1 MKRLLLCAALFIFA
15 ASCGKDDTGTPSKG
29 NDGDLT
35 NYTVQKAD
43 PDEWDGVKRSAT
55 TYQLLVYS
63 FADSDG
69 DGMGDLRGIIQKL
82 DYIESLGAT
91 AIWLSPIHPAD
102 SYHGYDV
109 VDYTAVNPDYG
120 TMADFE
126 ALVAAAHERGIKI
139 YLDYV
144 LNHTGKSHPWFKAAC
159 ASEDNEYRGYYIFSR
174 DPQSDVKAGRIP
186 MLSDRAYNSGEWFR
200 APTSEESASSR
211 RLKFSLKWGSVP
223 TVTVTETETVDA
235 PNPDAST
242 DGAKYLYFGDGEC
255 LKFYD
260 KGGSTYELNVDFRSS
275 WGFLV
280 RTSTTTWDGGT
291 KWGAGSSS
299 GKISL
304 GKAFALTSADA
315 QDVVPDWIDLWY
327 CHSNFYTEYMPDV
340 NYGAIASFRESPTYK
355 AMVESAKGWIDRG
368 ADGFR
373 LDAVR
378 HIYHD
383 TASNENPTFL
393 DGFYTDLNAY
403 FKRSHPDREL
413 YMVGEVFA
421 EAGEVAPYYAGLP
434 ALFEFSFWNRL
445 SWAINNATGCYF
457 VKDILSYQA
466 LYERYR
472 ADYIEPTKLSNHDEE
487 RARTV
492 LGTTLDKAKSA
503 AAVLLTAGGE
513 PYVYYGEE
521 LGYVGSK
528 ARGDEYVRTP
538 MKWGDS
544 FTTRFIDKQD
554 SGMMSVYDVAR
565 QSGDEGSIL
574 NVYRQFGRLRH
585 IYPSMA
591 LGAMLRHEVYNET
604 NTEFKQIAAWYR
616 EAEGER
622 MLVLHNLS
630 GQQTV
635 LTIDDEIE
643 KCAAVMNK
651 VDRRVRD
658 GVQNVRMG
666 GYSSVVFKLKQ

>member
-1 MKRLLLCAALFIFA
+1 MKKFLLCAALFVFA
-15 ASCGKDDTGTPSKG
+15 ASCGKEDPG
-29 NDGDLT
+29 NQQSGGGDLAK
-35 NYTVQKAD
+35 YTVQTAQ

-69 DGMGDLRGIIQKL
+69 DGMGDFRGIISKL

-109 VDYTAVNPDYG
+109 IDYTAVNPDYG

-144 LNHTGKSHPWFKAAC
+144 LNHTGKSHPWFLEAVK
-159 ASEDNEYRGYYIFSR
+159 SDDNGYRDYYIFSR
-174 DPQSDVKAGRIP
+174 DPQADVKAGRIP
-186 MLSDRAYNSGEWFR
+186 MLTDRVYNANEWFDV
-200 APTSEESASSR
+200 PTSEDGATSR
-211 RLKFSLKWGSVP
+211 RLKFTLAWGSKP
-223 TVTVTETETVDA
+223 TVTVTESDTVDA
-235 PNPDAST
+235 PNPDTST
-242 DGAKYLYFGDGEC
+242 ADAKYLYFGNGEC

-260 KGGSTYELNVDFRSS
+260 KGGSKYELNVDFRSS

-280 RTSTTTWDGGT
+280 RTSATTWDGGT
-291 KWGAGSSS
+291 KFGAPASAGRLA
-299 GKISL
+299 L
-304 GKAFALTSADA
+304 GVPFVLTSDSPSNI
-315 QDVVPDWIDLWY
+315 VPDWIELWKF
-327 CHSNFYTEYMPDV
+327 HSNFYTEYMPDV
-340 NYGAIASFRESPTYK
+340 NYGAVASFRESPTYK
-355 AMVESAKGWIDRG
+355 AMIESAKEWIDRG
-368 ADGFR
+368 VDGFR

-378 HIYHD
+378 HIYHN

-393 DGFYTDLNAY
+393 DGFYTDLNTY
-403 FKRSHPDREL
+403 FKQSHSGEL

-421 EAGEVAPYYAGLP
+421 EANEVAPYYAGLP
-434 ALFEFSFWNRL
+434 ALFEFAFWNRL

-457 VKDILSYQA
+457 VKDILSYQP
-466 LYERYR
+466 LYAQYR

-487 RARTV
+487 RTRTV
-492 LGTTLDKAKSA
+492 LGTSLEKAKSA
-503 AAVLLTAGGE
+503 AAVLLTAAGE

-528 ARGDEYVRTP
+528 SRGDEYIRNP

-544 FTTRFIDKQD
+544 FTTKFIDKQD
-554 SGMMSVYDVAR
+554 SGMMSVNDVAR
-565 QSGDEGSIL
+565 QESDDESML
-574 NVYRQFGRLRH
+574 NVYRRFGRLRH
-585 IYPSMA
+585 TYPSMA
-591 LGAMLRHEVYNET
+591 SGAMIRHDVYNET

-616 EAEGER
+616 ESDGER

-635 LTIDDEIE
+635 LTLDDEID
-643 KCAAVMNK
+643 KCVAVMNK

-658 GVQNVRMG
+658 GETNVRMS
-666 GYSSVVFKLKQ
+666 GYSSVVFKLK

>member
-1 MKRLLLCAALFIFA
+1 MKKLLLCAVLAVFAL
-15 ASCGKDDTGTPSKG
+15 SCGTDEPKPSAG
-29 NDGDLT
+29 NNEDLT
-35 NYTVQKAD
+35 KYTAQSAE

-69 DGMGDLRGIIQKL
+69 DGMGDFRGIISKL
-82 DYIESLGAT
+82 DYVESLGAT
-91 AIWLSPIHPAD
+91 ALWLSPIHPAD

-109 VDYTAVNPDYG
+109 IDYTAVNPDYG

-144 LNHTGKSHPWFKAAC
+144 LNHTGKSHPWFLNAVK
-159 ASEDNEYRGYYIFSR
+159 SEENEYRDYYIFSR
-174 DPQSDVKAGRIP
+174 NPETDVKAGRIP
-186 MLSDRAYNSGEWFR
+186 MLTDRAYNSGEWFDV
-200 APTSEESASSR
+200 PTSEENTTSM
-211 RLKFSLKWGSVP
+211 RLKFSLSWGSKP
-223 TVTVTETETVDA
+223 TVTVTESDTVDA
-235 PNPDAST
+235 PNPDTST
-242 DGAKYLYFGDGEC
+242 TDAKYLYFGDGVC

-260 KGGSTYELNVDFRSS
+260 KGNSQYELNVDFRSS

-280 RTSTTTWDGGT
+280 RTSNTTWDGGT
-291 KWGAGSSS
+291 KFGASSSS
-299 GKISL
+299 GKLAL
-304 GKAFALTSADA
+304 GKPFAITSDSPSNI
-315 QDVVPDWIDLWY
+315 VPEWLDLWKF
-327 CHSNFYTEYMPDV
+327 HSNFYTEYMPDV

-368 ADGFR
+368 VDGFR

-383 TASNENPTFL
+383 TASSENPTFL
-393 DGFYTDLNAY
+393 NGFYTDLNTY
-403 FKRSHPDREL
+403 FKQSHSGEL

-421 EAGEVAPYYAGLP
+421 EAAEVAPYYAGLP

-445 SWAINNATGCYF
+445 SWAINNATGCHF
-457 VKDILSYQA
+457 LKDILSYQP

-487 RARTV
+487 RTRTV

-503 AAVLLTAGGE
+503 AAILLTAAGE
-513 PYVYYGEE
+513 PYIYYGEE

-528 ARGDEYVRTP
+528 SRGDEYVRTP

-544 FTTRFIDKQD
+544 FTTKYIDKQD
-554 SGMMSVYDVAR
+554 SGMMSVYDVRR
-565 QSGDEGSIL
+565 QESDDASIL
-574 NVYRQFGRLRH
+574 NVYKQFSRLRH

-591 LGAMLRHEVYNET
+591 SGKMVRHDVYNET
-604 NTEFKQIAAWYR
+604 NTEFKHIAAWYR
-616 EAEGER
+616 EFEGER

-630 GQQTV
+630 GTQTV
-635 LTIDDEIE
+635 LTLDDDIE
-643 KCAAVMNK
+643 KCVAVMNK

-658 GVQNVRMG
+658 GVANVRMSG
-666 GYSSVVFKLKQ
+666 NSSVVFKLKD

>member
-1 MKRLLLCAALFIFA
+1 MKKLLLCAALAVFA
-15 ASCGKDDTGTPSKG
+15 LSCGTDEPKPSPGK
-29 NDGDLT
+29 NEDLT
-35 NYTVQKAD
+35 KYTVQTAE

-69 DGMGDLRGIIQKL
+69 DGMGDFRGIIQKL

-91 AIWLSPIHPAD
+91 ALWLSPIHPAD

-109 VDYTAVNPDYG
+109 IDYTAVNPDYG

-144 LNHTGKSHPWFKAAC
+144 LNHTGKSHPWFLNAVK
-159 ASEDNEYRGYYIFSR
+159 SEENEYRDYYIFSR
-174 DPQSDVKAGRIP
+174 DPESDVKAGRIP
-186 MLSDRAYNSGEWFR
+186 MLTDRAYNSGEWFDV
-200 APTSEESASSR
+200 PTSEENTTSM
-211 RLKFSLKWGSVP
+211 RLKFTLAWGSKP
-223 TVTVTETETVDA
+223 TVTVTESDTVDA
-235 PNPDAST
+235 PNPDTST
-242 DGAKYLYFGDGEC
+242 ADAKYLYFGDGVC

-260 KGGSTYELNVDFRSS
+260 KGNSTYELNVDFRSS

-280 RTSTTTWDGGT
+280 RTSNTTWDGGT
-291 KWGAGSSS
+291 KFGASSSS
-299 GKISL
+299 GKLAL
-304 GKAFALTSADA
+304 GKPFAITSDSPSNI
-315 QDVVPDWIDLWY
+315 VPEWMDLWKF
-327 CHSNFYTEYMPDV
+327 HSNFYTEYMPDV
-340 NYGAIASFRESPTYK
+340 NYGAIASFRDSPTYK

-368 ADGFR
+368 VDGFR

-383 TASNENPTFL
+383 TASSENPTFL
-393 DGFYTDLNAY
+393 NGFYTDLNTY
-403 FKRSHPDREL
+403 FKQSHSGEL

-421 EAGEVAPYYAGLP
+421 EAAEVAPYYAGLP

-445 SWAINNATGCYF
+445 SWAINNATGCHF
-457 VKDILSYQA
+457 LKDILSYQP

-487 RARTV
+487 RTRTV

-503 AAVLLTAGGE
+503 AAILLTAAGE

-528 ARGDEYVRTP
+528 SRGDEYVRTP

-544 FTTRFIDKQD
+544 FTTKFIDKQD
-554 SGMMSVYDVAR
+554 SGMMSVADVRR
-565 QSGDEGSIL
+565 QESDDTSIL
-574 NVYRQFGRLRH
+574 NVYKQFSRLRH

-591 LGAMLRHEVYNET
+591 SGRMVRHDVYNET
-604 NTEFKQIAAWYR
+604 NTEFKHIAAWYR
-616 EAEGER
+616 EFEGER

-630 GQQTV
+630 GTQTV
-635 LTIDDEIE
+635 LALDDDIE
-643 KCAAVMNK
+643 KCVAVMNK

-658 GVQNVRMG
+658 GVTNVRMSG
-666 GYSSVVFKLKQ
+666 NSSVVFKLKD

>member
-1 MKRLLLCAALFIFA
+1 MKKLLLCAALAVFA
-15 ASCGKDDTGTPSKG
+15 LSCGTDEPKPSPDK
-29 NDGDLT
+29 NEDLT
-35 NYTVQKAD
+35 KYTVQTAD

-69 DGMGDLRGIIQKL
+69 DGMGDFRGIIRKL
-82 DYIESLGAT
+82 DYIESLGA
-91 AIWLSPIHPAD
+91 AALWLSPIHPAD

-109 VDYTAVNPDYG
+109 IDYTAVNPDYG

-144 LNHTGKSHPWFKAAC
+144 LNHTGKSHPWFLNAAK
-159 ASEDNEYRGYYIFSR
+159 SEENEYRDYYIFSR
-174 DPQSDVKAGRIP
+174 DPESDVKAGRIP
-186 MLSDRAYNSGEWFR
+186 MLTDRAYNSGEWFDV
-200 APTSEESASSR
+200 PTSEENTSSM
-211 RLKFSLKWGSVP
+211 RLKFTLAWGSKP
-223 TVTVTETETVDA
+223 TVTVTESDTVDA
-235 PNPDAST
+235 PNPDTST
-242 DGAKYLYFGDGEC
+242 ADAKYLYFGDGVC

-260 KGGSTYELNVDFRSS
+260 KGNSTYELNVDFRSS

-280 RTSTTTWDGGT
+280 RTSNTTWDGGT
-291 KWGAGSSS
+291 KFGASSSS
-299 GKISL
+299 GKLAL
-304 GKAFALTSADA
+304 GKPFAITSDSPSNI
-315 QDVVPDWIDLWY
+315 VPEWLELWKF
-327 CHSNFYTEYMPDV
+327 HSNFYTEYMPDV
-340 NYGAIASFRESPTYK
+340 NYGAIASFRDSPTYK

-368 ADGFR
+368 VDGFR

-383 TASNENPTFL
+383 TASSENPTFL
-393 DGFYTDLNAY
+393 NGFYTDLNSY
-403 FKRSHPDREL
+403 FKQSHSGEL

-421 EAGEVAPYYAGLP
+421 EAAEVAPYYAGLP

-445 SWAINNATGCYF
+445 SWAINNATGCHF
-457 VKDILSYQA
+457 LKDILSYQP

-487 RARTV
+487 RTRTV

-503 AAVLLTAGGE
+503 AAILLTAAGE

-528 ARGDEYVRTP
+528 SRGDEYVRTP

-544 FTTRFIDKQD
+544 FTTKFIDKQD
-554 SGMMSVYDVAR
+554 SGMMSVADVRR
-565 QSGDEGSIL
+565 QESDDTSIL
-574 NVYRQFGRLRH
+574 NVYKQFSRLRH

-591 LGAMLRHEVYNET
+591 SGRMVRHDVYNET
-604 NTEFKQIAAWYR
+604 NTEFKHIAAWYR
-616 EAEGER
+616 EFEGER

-630 GQQTV
+630 GTQTV
-635 LTIDDEIE
+635 LALDDDIE
-643 KCAAVMNK
+643 KCVAVMNK

-658 GVQNVRMG
+658 GVTNVRMSG
-666 GYSSVVFKLKQ
+666 NSSVVFKLKD